1 MRKTFDKHEKI
12 RYNISMSNNYYL
24 DRNRNNMR
32 KLNEMLAELPAFCS
46 VFFIGIQDT
55 TTPLTRLN
63 YAVDLRTFFN
73 YLVTYETRFYNKKIT
88 DISLSDIDEID
99 SHTIERFLAYLSYY
113 DKDNG
118 AVVTNGERGKLRK
131 LSTLRA
137 FFKYFFNKDMLKANV
152 ASKVASPKLHDK
164 PIIRL
169 EPQESEE
176 LIYTCDTLS
185 GFSQHQQKYNEKFKT
200 RDNAIISLFLT
211 TGIRV
216 SECVGLNVDDINFNL
231 NSFRVTR
238 KGGNQVILYFG
249 EETSEILK
257 QYLQYRETLNVPK
270 EERALFLSSQGKRM
284 GVRAMEYLVKKYAK
298 VATPLK
304 NITPHKLRSTY
315 GTNLYRE
322 TKDIYIVAEVLGH
335 KDVNTTKKHY
345 AAISDDVRRSVAGK
359 VKLKSDI

>member
-1 MRKTFDKHEKI
+1 
-12 RYNISMSNNYYL
+12 MSNNYYL
-24 DRNRNNMR
+24 DRNRNTMR
-32 KLNEMLAELPAFCS
+32 KLNEMLCDLPAFCS

-55 TTPLTRLN
+55 TSPLTRLN
-63 YAVDLRTFFN
+63 YAVDLKTFFN
-73 YLVTYETRFYNKKIT
+73 YLVQYETNFYNKKMEQIT
-88 DISLSDIDEID
+88 IADIDEI
-99 SHTIERFLAYLSYY
+99 TAQCIERYMSYLSYY

-118 AVVTNGERGKLRK
+118 VVITNGERGKLRK
-131 LSTLRA
+131 LSTIRA
-137 FFKYFFNKDMLKANV
+137 FLKYFFNKDMIRANV
-152 ASKVASPKLHDK
+152 ASKVSSPKLHDK

-169 EPQESEE
+169 EPEETEE
-176 LIYTCDTLS
+176 LMYSCDSLA
-185 GFSQHQQKYNEKFKT
+185 GFSNHQKKYNEKFKV
-200 RDNAIISLFLT
+200 RDNAILSLFLT

-249 EETSEILK
+249 EETAKALK
-257 QYLQYRETLNVPK
+257 EYLYYRDTLDLPR
-270 EERALFLSSQGKRM
+270 EERALFISSQNKRM
-284 GVRAMEYLVKKYAK
+284 MVRAMQYLVKKYAK

-315 GTNLYRE
+315 GTNLYKE

-345 AAISDDVRRSVAGK
+345 AAISDDIRKSVAGV
-359 VKLKSDI
+359 VKLKNDM

>member
-1 MRKTFDKHEKI
+1 
-12 RYNISMSNNYYL
+12 MSNNYYL

-32 KLNEMLAELPAFCS
+32 KLNEMLGDLPPFCS

-63 YAVDLRTFFN
+63 YAVDLKTFFT
-73 YLVTYETRFYNKKIT
+73 YLVTYETQFFNRDLT
-88 DISLSDIDEID
+88 SLTISDIDEID
-99 SHTIERFLAYLSYY
+99 SHVVERYMSYISYY
-113 DKDNG
+113 DKENG
-118 AVVTNGERGKLRK
+118 MILTNSERGKLRK
-131 LSTLRA
+131 LSSLRA
-137 FFKYFFNKDMLKANV
+137 FLKYFFNKDMIKANV
-152 ASKVASPKLHDK
+152 ATKVSSPKLHEK
-164 PIIRL
+164 PIVRL
-169 EPQESEE
+169 EPQETAE
-176 LIYTCDTLS
+176 LIYSCDTLT
-185 GFSQHQQKYNEKFKT
+185 GFSEHQKKYNEKFKV

-249 EETSEILK
+249 EETAEILK
-257 QYLQYRETLNVPK
+257 QYLQYRDTLNIPK
-270 EERALFLSSQGKRM
+270 EERALFISSQNKRM
-284 GVRAMEYLVKKYAK
+284 MVRAMEYLVKKYAK

-315 GTNLYRE
+315 GTNLYNE

-345 AAISDDVRRSVAGK
+345 AAISDDIRKSVAGK
-359 VKLKSDI
+359 VKIKE

>member
-1 MRKTFDKHEKI
+1 
-12 RYNISMSNNYYL
+12 MSNNYYL

-32 KLNEMLAELPAFCS
+32 KLNEMLADLPAFCS

-63 YAVDLRTFFN
+63 YAVDLKLFFN
-73 YLVTYETRFYNKKIT
+73 YLVTYEPKFYNKEIKSIT
-88 DISLSDIDEID
+88 MSDIDGID
-99 SHTIERFLAYLSYY
+99 AQTIERFLAYLSYY

-118 AVVTNGERGKLRK
+118 EVFTNSERGKLRK

-137 FFKYFFNKDMLKANV
+137 FFKYFFNKDMIKANV
-152 ASKVASPKLHDK
+152 ASKVKSPKLHEK

-169 EPQESEE
+169 EPQETAE
-176 LIYTCDTLS
+176 LLYSCETLN
-185 GFSQHQQKYNEKFKT
+185 GFSEHQKKYNEKFKV

-216 SECVGLNVDDINFNL
+216 SECVGLNVDDINFSL

-249 EETSEILK
+249 EDTAEILK
-257 QYLQYRETLNVPK
+257 QYLAWRDTLNVPK
-270 EERALFLSSQGKRM
+270 EERALFLSSQNKRM
-284 GVRAMEYLVKKYAK
+284 MVRSMEYLVKKYAL

-304 NITPHKLRSTY
+304 HITPHKLRSTY
-315 GTNLYRE
+315 GTNLYHE
-322 TKDIYIVAEVLGH
+322 TNDIYIVAEVLGH

-345 AAISDDVRRSVAGK
+345 AAIDDDVRRSVAGK
-359 VKLKSDI
+359 VKLKQD

>member
-1 MRKTFDKHEKI
+1 
-12 RYNISMSNNYYL
+12 
-24 DRNRNNMR
+24 MR
-32 KLNEMLAELPAFCS
+32 KLNEMLGDLPPFCS

-63 YAVDLRTFFN
+63 YAVDLKTFFN
-73 YLVTYETRFYNKKIT
+73 YLVTYETKFYNRQIQTIT
-88 DISLSDIDEID
+88 IADIDEID
-99 SHTIERFLAYLSYY
+99 SQLIERFMAYIAYY
-113 DKDNG
+113 DKEDG
-118 AVVTNGERGKLRK
+118 TILTNGERGKLRK
-131 LSTLRA
+131 LSSLRA

-152 ASKVASPKLHDK
+152 ASKVRSPKLHEK

-169 EPQESEE
+169 EEQETAE
-176 LIYTCDTLS
+176 LMYSCDTLT
-185 GFSQHQQKYNEKFKT
+185 GFSDHQKKYNENFKT

-249 EETSEILK
+249 EETAEILK
-257 QYLQYRETLNVPK
+257 NYLLYRDTLQIPK
-270 EERALFLSSQGKRM
+270 EEQALFISSQRKRM
-284 GVRAMEYLVKKYAK
+284 SVRSMEYLVKKYAK

-304 NITPHKLRSTY
+304 KITPHKLRSTY

-345 AAISDDVRRSVAGK
+345 AAITDDVRKSVAGK
-359 VKLKSDI
+359 VKLK

>member
-1 MRKTFDKHEKI
+1 
-12 RYNISMSNNYYL
+12 MSNNYYL

-32 KLNEMLAELPAFCS
+32 KLNEMLADLPAFCS

-63 YAVDLRTFFN
+63 YAVDLKLFFN
-73 YLVTYETRFYNKKIT
+73 YLVTYEAAFYGKEIKSIT
-88 DISLSDIDEID
+88 MSDLDGIDAQ
-99 SHTIERFLAYLSYY
+99 TIERFLAYLSYY

-118 AVVTNGERGKLRK
+118 EVFTNSERGKLRK

-137 FFKYFFNKDMLKANV
+137 FLKYFFNKDMIKANV
-152 ASKVASPKLHDK
+152 ASKVKSPKLHEK

-169 EPQESEE
+169 EPQETAE
-176 LIYTCDTLS
+176 LLYSCETLN
-185 GFSQHQQKYNEKFKT
+185 GFSEHQKKYNEKFKV

-216 SECVGLNVDDINFNL
+216 SECVGLNVDDINFSL

-249 EETSEILK
+249 EDTAEILK
-257 QYLQYRETLNVPK
+257 QYLAWRDTLNVPK
-270 EERALFLSSQGKRM
+270 EERALFLSSQNKRM
-284 GVRAMEYLVKKYAK
+284 MVRSMEYLVKKYAL

-304 NITPHKLRSTY
+304 HITPHKLRSTY
-315 GTNLYRE
+315 GTNLYHE
-322 TKDIYIVAEVLGH
+322 TNDIYIVAEVLGH

-345 AAISDDVRRSVAGK
+345 AAIDDDVRRSVAGK
-359 VKLKSDI
+359 VKLKQD

>member
-1 MRKTFDKHEKI
+1 
-12 RYNISMSNNYYL
+12 MSNNYYL

-32 KLNEMLAELPAFCS
+32 KLNEMLADLPAFCS

-63 YAVDLRTFFN
+63 YAVDLKLFFN
-73 YLVTYETRFYNKKIT
+73 YLVTYETAFYGKEIKSIT
-88 DISLSDIDEID
+88 MSDIDGID
-99 SHTIERFLAYLSYY
+99 AQTIERFLAYLSYY

-118 AVVTNGERGKLRK
+118 EVFTNSERGKLRK

-137 FFKYFFNKDMLKANV
+137 FFKYFFNKDMIKANV
-152 ASKVASPKLHDK
+152 ASKVKSPKLHEK

-169 EPQESEE
+169 EPQETAE
-176 LIYTCDTLS
+176 LLYSCETLN
-185 GFSQHQQKYNEKFKT
+185 GFSEHQKKYNEKFKV

-216 SECVGLNVDDINFNL
+216 SECVGLNVDDINFSL

-249 EETSEILK
+249 EDTANVLK
-257 QYLQYRETLNVPK
+257 QYLAWRDTLNVPK
-270 EERALFLSSQGKRM
+270 EERALFLSSQNKRM
-284 GVRAMEYLVKKYAK
+284 MVRSMEYLVKKYAT

-304 NITPHKLRSTY
+304 HITPHKLRSTY
-315 GTNLYRE
+315 GTNLYHE
-322 TKDIYIVAEVLGH
+322 TNDIYIVAEVLGH

-345 AAISDDVRRSVAGK
+345 AAIDDDVRRSVAGK
-359 VKLKSDI
+359 VKLKQD

>member
-1 MRKTFDKHEKI
+1 
-12 RYNISMSNNYYL
+12 MSNNYYL
-24 DRNRNNMR
+24 DRNRKNMR
-32 KLNEMLAELPAFCS
+32 KLNEMLTQLPAFCS

-63 YAVDLRTFFN
+63 YAIDLRTFFN
-73 YLVTYETRFYNKKIT
+73 YLVTYETGFFNREVISIT
-88 DISLSDIDEID
+88 INDIDTID
-99 SHTIERFLAYLSYY
+99 SQTIERYMAYLSYY
-113 DKDNG
+113 DKENG
-118 AVVTNGERGKLRK
+118 EIITNGEKGKLRK

-137 FFKYFFNKDMLKANV
+137 FFKYFFNKDMIKANV
-152 ASKVASPKLHDK
+152 ASKVRSPKLHDK

-169 EPQESEE
+169 EPQETAE
-176 LIYTCDTLS
+176 LMYSCDTLS
-185 GFSQHQQKYNEKFKT
+185 GFSDHQKKYNENFKV

-249 EETSEILK
+249 EDTAEILK
-257 QYLQYRETLNVPK
+257 QYLAYRETLNIPK
-270 EERALFLSSQGKRM
+270 EERALFISSQGRRM
-284 GVRAMEYLVKKYAK
+284 AVRSMEYLVKKYAK

-335 KDVNTTKKHY
+335 RDVNTTKKHY
-345 AAISDDVRRSVAGK
+345 AAISDDVRKSVAGK
-359 VKLKSDI
+359 VKLK

>member
-1 MRKTFDKHEKI
+1 
-12 RYNISMSNNYYL
+12 MSNNYYL

-32 KLNEMLAELPAFCS
+32 KLNEILADLPAFCS

-63 YAVDLRTFFN
+63 YAVDLKLFFN
-73 YLVTYETRFYNKKIT
+73 YLVTYETAFYGKEIKSIT
-88 DISLSDIDEID
+88 MSDIDGID
-99 SHTIERFLAYLSYY
+99 AQTIERFLAYLSYY

-118 AVVTNGERGKLRK
+118 EVFTNSERGKLRK

-137 FFKYFFNKDMLKANV
+137 FFKYFFNKDMIKANV
-152 ASKVASPKLHDK
+152 ASKVKSPKLHEK

-169 EPQESEE
+169 EPQETAE
-176 LIYTCDTLS
+176 LLYSCETLN
-185 GFSQHQQKYNEKFKT
+185 GFSEHQKKYNEKFKV

-216 SECVGLNVDDINFNL
+216 SECVGLNVDDINFSL

-249 EETSEILK
+249 EDTAEILK
-257 QYLQYRETLNVPK
+257 QYLAWRDTLNVPK
-270 EERALFLSSQGKRM
+270 EERALFLSSQNKRM
-284 GVRAMEYLVKKYAK
+284 MVRSMEYLVKKYAL

-304 NITPHKLRSTY
+304 HITPHKLRSTY
-315 GTNLYRE
+315 GTNLYHE
-322 TKDIYIVAEVLGH
+322 TNDIYIVAEVLGH

-345 AAISDDVRRSVAGK
+345 AAIDDDVRRSVAGK
-359 VKLKSDI
+359 VKLKQD

>member
-1 MRKTFDKHEKI
+1 
-12 RYNISMSNNYYL
+12 MSNNYYL

-32 KLNEMLAELPAFCS
+32 KLNEMLADLPAFCS

-63 YAVDLRTFFN
+63 YAVDLKLFFN
-73 YLVTYETRFYNKKIT
+73 YLVTYETAFYGKEIRSIT
-88 DISLSDIDEID
+88 MSDIDGID
-99 SHTIERFLAYLSYY
+99 AQTIERFLAYLSYY

-118 AVVTNGERGKLRK
+118 EVFTNSERGKLRK

-137 FFKYFFNKDMLKANV
+137 FFKYFFNKDMIKANV
-152 ASKVASPKLHDK
+152 ASKVKSPKLHEK

-169 EPQESEE
+169 EPQETAE
-176 LIYTCDTLS
+176 LLYSCETLN
-185 GFSQHQQKYNEKFKT
+185 GFSEHQKKYNEKFKV

-216 SECVGLNVDDINFNL
+216 SECVGLNVDDINFSL

-249 EETSEILK
+249 EDTAEILK
-257 QYLQYRETLNVPK
+257 QYLAWRDTLNVPK
-270 EERALFLSSQGKRM
+270 EERALFLSSQNKRM
-284 GVRAMEYLVKKYAK
+284 MVRSMEYLVKKYAL

-304 NITPHKLRSTY
+304 HITPHKLRSTY
-315 GTNLYRE
+315 GTNLYHE
-322 TKDIYIVAEVLGH
+322 TNDIYIVAEVLGH

-345 AAISDDVRRSVAGK
+345 AAIDDDVRRSVAGK
-359 VKLKSDI
+359 VKLKQD

>member
-1 MRKTFDKHEKI
+1 
-12 RYNISMSNNYYL
+12 MSNNYYL
-24 DRNRNNMR
+24 DRNRRNMR
-32 KLNEMLAELPAFCS
+32 KLNEMLGDLPPFCS

-63 YAVDLRTFFN
+63 YAVDLKTFFN
-73 YLVTYETRFYNKKIT
+73 YLVNYETQFYNRQVHSIT
-88 DISLSDIDEID
+88 IADIDEID
-99 SHTIERFLAYLSYY
+99 AQLIERFMAYIAYY
-113 DKDNG
+113 DKEDG
-118 AVVTNGERGKLRK
+118 TILTNGERGKLRK
-131 LSTLRA
+131 LSSLRA
-137 FFKYFFNKDMLKANV
+137 FFKYFFCKDMLKANV
-152 ASKVASPKLHDK
+152 ASKVRSPKLHEK

-169 EPQESEE
+169 EEQETAE
-176 LIYTCDTLS
+176 LMYSCDTLT
-185 GFSQHQQKYNEKFKT
+185 GFSEHQKKYNENFKT

-249 EETSEILK
+249 EETAEILK
-257 QYLQYRETLNVPK
+257 NYLLYRDTLQIPK
-270 EERALFLSSQGKRM
+270 EEQALFISSQKKRM
-284 GVRAMEYLVKKYAK
+284 SVRSMEYLVKKYAK

-304 NITPHKLRSTY
+304 KITPHKLRSTY

-345 AAISDDVRRSVAGK
+345 AAITDDVRKSVAGK
-359 VKLKSDI
+359 VKLK

>member
-1 MRKTFDKHEKI
+1 
-12 RYNISMSNNYYL
+12 MSNNYYL
-24 DRNRNNMR
+24 DRNRRNMR
-32 KLNEMLAELPAFCS
+32 KLNEILADLPPFCS

-63 YAVDLRTFFN
+63 YAVDLKIFFN
-73 YLVTYETRFYNKKIT
+73 YLVNFETQFFNKQVQSIT
-88 DISLSDIDEID
+88 IGDIDEIN
-99 SHTIERFLAYLSYY
+99 SQLIERYMAYLSYY
-113 DKDNG
+113 DKEDG
-118 AVVTNGERGKLRK
+118 TILSNGERGKLRK
-131 LSTLRA
+131 LSSLRA

-152 ASKVASPKLHDK
+152 ASKVSSPKLHEK

-169 EPQESEE
+169 EEQETAE
-176 LIYTCDTLS
+176 LMYSCDTLT
-185 GFSQHQQKYNEKFKT
+185 GFSDHQKKYNENFRT

-249 EETSEILK
+249 EETSEILRN
-257 QYLQYRETLNVPK
+257 YINYRNSLQLPRE
-270 EERALFLSSQGKRM
+270 EQALFVSSQKKRM
-284 GVRAMEYLVKKYAK
+284 SVRSMEYLVKKYAK
-298 VATPLK
+298 IATPLK
-304 NITPHKLRSTY
+304 KITPHKLRSTY
-315 GTNLYRE
+315 GTNLYKE

-345 AAISDDVRRSVAGK
+345 AAISDDTRKSVAGI
-359 VKLKSDI
+359 VRLK

>member
-1 MRKTFDKHEKI
+1 
-12 RYNISMSNNYYL
+12 MSNNYYL

-32 KLNEMLAELPAFCS
+32 KLNEMLADLPAFCS

-63 YAVDLRTFFN
+63 YAVDLKLFFN
-73 YLVTYETRFYNKKIT
+73 YLVTYETAFYGKEIKSIT
-88 DISLSDIDEID
+88 MSDIDGID
-99 SHTIERFLAYLSYY
+99 AQTIERFLAYLSYY

-118 AVVTNGERGKLRK
+118 EVFTNSERGKLRK

-137 FFKYFFNKDMLKANV
+137 FLKYFFNKDMIKANV
-152 ASKVASPKLHDK
+152 ASKVKSPKLHEK

-169 EPQESEE
+169 EPQETAE
-176 LIYTCDTLS
+176 LLYSCETLN
-185 GFSQHQQKYNEKFKT
+185 GFSEHQKKYNEKFKV

-216 SECVGLNVDDINFNL
+216 SECVGLNVDDINFSL

-249 EETSEILK
+249 EDTAEILK
-257 QYLQYRETLNVPK
+257 QYLAWRDTLNVPK
-270 EERALFLSSQGKRM
+270 EERALFLSSQNKRM
-284 GVRAMEYLVKKYAK
+284 MVRSMEYLVKKYAL

-304 NITPHKLRSTY
+304 HITPHKLRSTY
-315 GTNLYRE
+315 GTNLYHE
-322 TKDIYIVAEVLGH
+322 TNDIYIVAEVLGH

-345 AAISDDVRRSVAGK
+345 AAIDDDVRRSVAGK
-359 VKLKSDI
+359 VKLKQD

>member
-1 MRKTFDKHEKI
+1 
-12 RYNISMSNNYYL
+12 MSTNYYL

-32 KLNEMLAELPAFCS
+32 KLNELLGDLPPFCS

-63 YAVDLRTFFN
+63 YAIDLKTFFN
-73 YLVTYETRFYNKKIT
+73 YLITYETKFFNRNIQSIT
-88 DISLSDIDEID
+88 IADIDEID
-99 SHTIERFLAYLSYY
+99 SQTIERFLAYLSYY
-113 DKDNG
+113 DKEDGRVISNS
-118 AVVTNGERGKLRK
+118 ERGKLRK
-131 LSTLRA
+131 LSTIRA
-137 FFKYFFNKDMLKANV
+137 FLKYFFNKDMLKSNV
-152 ASKVASPKLHDK
+152 ASKVRSPKLHEK

-169 EPQESEE
+169 ENEE
-176 LIYTCDTLS
+176 TMELMYSCDTLY
-185 GFSQHQQKYNEKFKT
+185 GFSDHQRKYNEKFRK

-249 EETSEILK
+249 EETANALK
-257 QYLQYRETLNVPK
+257 EYLQFRETLNIPH
-270 EERALFLSSQGKRM
+270 EERALFISSQKKRM
-284 GVRAMEYLVKKYAK
+284 MVRAMEYLVKKYAK
-298 VATPLK
+298 IATPLK

-345 AAISDDVRRSVAGK
+345 AAISDDVRKSVAGK
-359 VKLKSDI
+359 VKLHNDE

>member
-1 MRKTFDKHEKI
+1 
-12 RYNISMSNNYYL
+12 MSNNYYL
-24 DRNRNNMR
+24 DRNFQYMR
-32 KLNEMLAELPAFCS
+32 KLNDMLVDLPPFCS

-55 TTPLTRLN
+55 TTPLTRFN
-63 YAVDLRTFFN
+63 YACDLKTFFN
-73 YLVTYETRFYNKKIT
+73 YLVTYEIKFHGKTIQNI
-88 DISLSDIDEID
+88 IIADIDEID
-99 SHTIERFLAYLSYY
+99 SQTIERYMAYLSYY

-118 AVVTNGERGKLRK
+118 KTLSNGERGKLRK
-131 LSTLRA
+131 LSSLRA

-152 ASKVASPKLHDK
+152 ASKVRSPKLHEK
-164 PIIRL
+164 PIVHL
-169 EPQESEE
+169 EENETAE
-176 LIYTCDTLS
+176 LLYLSDTLN
-185 GFSQHQQKYNEKFKT
+185 GFSDHQRKYNEKFKT

-249 EETSEILK
+249 EETSQILK
-257 QYLQYRETLNVPK
+257 EYLQYRETLNIPK
-270 EERALFLSSQGKRM
+270 EEKALFLSSQNKRM
-284 GVRAMEYLVKKYAK
+284 MVRAMQYLVKKYAK
-298 VATPLK
+298 LATPLK

-315 GTNLYRE
+315 GTNLYKE

-345 AAISDDVRRSVAGK
+345 ASISDDIRKSVAGK
-359 VKLKSDI
+359 VKLNNND

>member
-1 MRKTFDKHEKI
+1 
-12 RYNISMSNNYYL
+12 MSNNYYL

-32 KLNEMLAELPAFCS
+32 KLNEILADLPAFCS

-63 YAVDLRTFFN
+63 YAVDLKLFFN
-73 YLVTYETRFYNKKIT
+73 YLVTYETAFYGKEIKSIT
-88 DISLSDIDEID
+88 MSDIDGID
-99 SHTIERFLAYLSYY
+99 AQTIERFLAYLSYY

-118 AVVTNGERGKLRK
+118 EVFTNSERGKLRK

-137 FFKYFFNKDMLKANV
+137 FFKYFFNKDMIKANV
-152 ASKVASPKLHDK
+152 ASKVKSPKLHEK

-169 EPQESEE
+169 EPQETAE
-176 LIYTCDTLS
+176 LLYSCETLN
-185 GFSQHQQKYNEKFKT
+185 GFSEHQKKYNEKFKV

-216 SECVGLNVDDINFNL
+216 SECVGLNVDDINFSL

-249 EETSEILK
+249 EDTANVLK
-257 QYLQYRETLNVPK
+257 QYLAWRDTLNVPK
-270 EERALFLSSQGKRM
+270 EERALFLSSQNKRM
-284 GVRAMEYLVKKYAK
+284 MVRSMEYLVKKYAL

-304 NITPHKLRSTY
+304 HITPHKLRSTY
-315 GTNLYRE
+315 GTNLYHE
-322 TKDIYIVAEVLGH
+322 TNDIYIVAEVLGH

-345 AAISDDVRRSVAGK
+345 AAIDDDVRRSVAGK
-359 VKLKSDI
+359 VKLKQD

>member
-1 MRKTFDKHEKI
+1 
-12 RYNISMSNNYYL
+12 MSNNYYL
-24 DRNRNNMR
+24 DRNRKNMR
-32 KLNEMLAELPAFCS
+32 KLNDLLADLPPFCS

-63 YAVDLRTFFN
+63 YAIDLKIFFN
-73 YLVTYETRFYNKKIT
+73 YLINYEPRFMGKTVQN
-88 DISLSDIDEID
+88 ISLADIDQINAQV
-99 SHTIERFLAYLSYY
+99 IERFMSYISYY
-113 DKDNG
+113 DKQDG
-118 AVVTNGERGKLRK
+118 TVLTNTERGKLRK
-131 LSTLRA
+131 LSSIRA
-137 FFKYFFNKDMLKANV
+137 FFKYFFNKDMLTSNV

-169 EPQESEE
+169 EPQETTE
-176 LIYTCDTLS
+176 LMYSANTLT
-185 GFSQHQQKYNEKFKT
+185 GFSDHQRKYNEKFKI
-200 RDNAIISLFLT
+200 RDNAILSLFLT

-238 KGGNQVILYFG
+238 KGGNQEILYFG

-257 QYLQYRETLNVPK
+257 KYMTYRDSLNLPK
-270 EERALFLSSQGKRM
+270 EERALFISSQNKRM
-284 GVRAMEYLVKKYAK
+284 MVRAMEYLVKKYAK

-304 NITPHKLRSTY
+304 HITPHKLRSTY
-315 GTNLYRE
+315 GTNLYKQ

-345 AAISDDVRRSVAGK
+345 AAISEDVRKSVAGV
-359 VKLKSDI
+359 VKLNNSDEN

>member
-1 MRKTFDKHEKI
+1 
-12 RYNISMSNNYYL
+12 MSNNYYL

-32 KLNEMLAELPAFCS
+32 KLNEMLGDLPPFCS

-63 YAVDLRTFFN
+63 YAVDLKLFFN
-73 YLVTYETRFYNKKIT
+73 YLVTYETQFYNRPIQSIT
-88 DISLSDIDEID
+88 ISDIDEID
-99 SHTIERFLAYLSYY
+99 SQLIERYMAYISYY
-113 DKDNG
+113 DKENG
-118 AVVTNGERGKLRK
+118 TVFTNGERGKLRK
-131 LSTLRA
+131 LSSLRA

-152 ASKVASPKLHDK
+152 ASKVSSPKLHEK

-169 EPQESEE
+169 EENETAE
-176 LIYTCDTLS
+176 LMYSCDTLS
-185 GFSQHQQKYNEKFKT
+185 GFSEHQKKYNENFKT

-249 EETSEILK
+249 EETAEILK
-257 QYLQYRETLNVPK
+257 NYLLYRDTLQIPR
-270 EERALFLSSQGKRM
+270 EEQALFISSQKKRM
-284 GVRAMEYLVKKYAK
+284 SVRSMEYLVKKYAK

-304 NITPHKLRSTY
+304 KITPHKLRSTY

-322 TKDIYIVAEVLGH
+322 TQDIYIVAEVLGH

-345 AAISDDVRRSVAGK
+345 AAISEDVRRSVAGK
-359 VKLKSDI
+359 VKLKDN

>member
-1 MRKTFDKHEKI
+1 
-12 RYNISMSNNYYL
+12 MSNNYYL
-24 DRNRNNMR
+24 DRNRNNMK
-32 KLNEMLAELPAFCS
+32 KLNEILTTLPAFCS
-46 VFFIGIQDT
+46 IFFIGIQDT

-63 YAVDLRTFFN
+63 YAVDLKTFFN
-73 YLVTYETRFYNKKIT
+73 YLVTYETGFFNRPILQIT
-88 DISLSDIDEID
+88 LNYIDNID
-99 SHTIERFLAYLSYY
+99 SQTIERYMAYLSYY

-118 AVVTNGERGKLRK
+118 EIVTNGEKGKLRK

-152 ASKVASPKLHDK
+152 ASKVSSPKLHEK

-169 EPQESEE
+169 EPQETAE
-176 LIYTCDTLS
+176 LMYSCDTLS
-185 GFSQHQQKYNEKFKT
+185 GFSDHQKKYNEKFKV
-200 RDNAIISLFLT
+200 RDNAILSLFLT

-249 EETSEILK
+249 EETAQALK
-257 QYLQYRETLNVPK
+257 DYLHFRDTLNLPK
-270 EERALFLSSQGKRM
+270 EERALFISSQGKRM
-284 GVRAMEYLVKKYAK
+284 MVRTMEYLVKKYAK

-315 GTNLYRE
+315 GTNLYHE

-345 AAISDDVRRSVAGK
+345 AAISEDVRKSVAGK
-359 VKLKSDI
+359 VKLK

>member
-1 MRKTFDKHEKI
+1 
-12 RYNISMSNNYYL
+12 MSNNYYL

-32 KLNEMLAELPAFCS
+32 KLNEMLAELPPFCS

-63 YAVDLRTFFN
+63 YAVDLKTFFN
-73 YLVTYETRFYNKKIT
+73 YLTMYETRFYNKPINT
-88 DISLSDIDEID
+88 LTIADIDELD
-99 SHTIERFLAYLSYY
+99 SHAVERYMSYISYY
-113 DKDNG
+113 DKDDG
-118 AVVTNGERGKLRK
+118 TVITNSERGKLRK
-131 LSTLRA
+131 LSSLRA
-137 FFKYFFNKDMLKANV
+137 FLKYFFNKDMLKANV
-152 ASKVASPKLHDK
+152 ATKVSSPKLHDK

-169 EPQESEE
+169 EAQETAE
-176 LIYTCDTLS
+176 LMYSCDTLS
-185 GFSQHQQKYNEKFKT
+185 GFGEHQKKYNEKFKI

-249 EETSEILK
+249 EETAEILRE
-257 QYLQYRETLNVPK
+257 YLKYRDTLNLPK
-270 EERALFLSSQGKRM
+270 EERALFISSQNKRM
-284 GVRAMEYLVKKYAK
+284 MVRTMQYLVKKYAK
-298 VATPLK
+298 IATPLK

-315 GTNLYRE
+315 GTNLYNE

-345 AAISDDVRRSVAGK
+345 AAISDDVRKSVAGK
-359 VKLKSDI
+359 VKLK

>member
-1 MRKTFDKHEKI
+1 
-12 RYNISMSNNYYL
+12 MSNNYYL

-32 KLNEMLAELPAFCS
+32 KLNEMLADLPAFCS

-63 YAVDLRTFFN
+63 YAVDLKLFFN
-73 YLVTYETRFYNKKIT
+73 YLVTYETAFYGKEIKSIT
-88 DISLSDIDEID
+88 MSDIDGID
-99 SHTIERFLAYLSYY
+99 AQTIERFLAYLSYY

-118 AVVTNGERGKLRK
+118 EVFTNSERGKLRK

-152 ASKVASPKLHDK
+152 ASKVKSPKLHEK

-169 EPQESEE
+169 EPQETAE
-176 LIYTCDTLS
+176 LLYSCETLN
-185 GFSQHQQKYNEKFKT
+185 GFSEHQKKYNDKYKI

-216 SECVGLNVDDINFNL
+216 SECVGLNVEDINFNL

-249 EETSEILK
+249 EDTAEILK
-257 QYLQYRETLNVPK
+257 HYLAWRDTLNAPK
-270 EERALFLSSQGKRM
+270 EERALFLSSRNKRM
-284 GVRAMEYLVKKYAK
+284 MVRTMEYLVKKYAL

-304 NITPHKLRSTY
+304 HITPHKLRSTY
-315 GTNLYRE
+315 GTNLYHE
-322 TKDIYIVAEVLGH
+322 TNDIYIVAEVLGH

-345 AAISDDVRRSVAGK
+345 AAIDDDVRRSVAGK
-359 VKLKSDI
+359 VKLKQD

>member
-1 MRKTFDKHEKI
+1 
-12 RYNISMSNNYYL
+12 MSNNYYL

-32 KLNEMLAELPAFCS
+32 KLNEMLADLPAFCS

-63 YAVDLRTFFN
+63 YAVDLKLFFN
-73 YLVTYETRFYNKKIT
+73 YLVTYETAFYGKEIKSIT
-88 DISLSDIDEID
+88 MSDIDGID
-99 SHTIERFLAYLSYY
+99 AQTIERFLAYLSYY

-118 AVVTNGERGKLRK
+118 EVFTNSERGKLRK

-137 FFKYFFNKDMLKANV
+137 FFKYFFNKDMIKANV
-152 ASKVASPKLHDK
+152 ASKVKSPKLHEK

-169 EPQESEE
+169 EPQETAE
-176 LIYTCDTLS
+176 LLYSCETLN
-185 GFSQHQQKYNEKFKT
+185 GFSEHQKKYNEKFKV

-216 SECVGLNVDDINFNL
+216 SECVGLNVDDINFSL

-249 EETSEILK
+249 EDTAEILK
-257 QYLQYRETLNVPK
+257 QYLAWRDTLNVPK
-270 EERALFLSSQGKRM
+270 EERALFLSSQNKRM
-284 GVRAMEYLVKKYAK
+284 MVRSMEYLVKKYAT

-304 NITPHKLRSTY
+304 HITPHKLRSTY
-315 GTNLYRE
+315 GTNLYHE
-322 TKDIYIVAEVLGH
+322 TNDIYIVAEVLGH

-345 AAISDDVRRSVAGK
+345 AAIDDDVRRSVAGK
-359 VKLKSDI
+359 VKLKQD

>member
-1 MRKTFDKHEKI
+1 
-12 RYNISMSNNYYL
+12 MSNNYYL

-32 KLNEMLAELPAFCS
+32 RLNEMLADLPTFCS
-46 VFFIGIQDT
+46 VFFIGVQDT

-63 YAVDLRTFFN
+63 YAVDLKIFFN
-73 YLVTYETRFYNKKIT
+73 YLVTYETRYFNR
-88 DISLSDIDEID
+88 DIKSLTIADIDEID
-99 SHTIERFLAYLSYY
+99 SQTVERFMAYISYY

-118 AVVTNGERGKLRK
+118 VVYTNGEQGKMRK

-137 FFKYFFNKDMLKANV
+137 FLKYFFNKDMIRANV
-152 ASKVASPKLHDK
+152 ATKVKSPKKHEK

-169 EPQESEE
+169 ESGETADLMYS
-176 LIYTCDTLS
+176 CNTLH
-185 GFSQHQQKYNEKFKT
+185 GFSEHQKKYNDKLKT
-200 RDNAIISLFLT
+200 RDNAILSLFLT

-249 EETSEILK
+249 DETAEVLQS
-257 QYLQYRETLNVPK
+257 YLQYRDTLNIPQ
-270 EERALFLSSQGKRM
+270 EERALFLSSQNKRM
-284 GVRAMEYLVKKYAK
+284 SVRSMEYMVKKYAK

-335 KDVNTTKKHY
+335 RDVNTTKKHY
-345 AAISDDVRRSVAGK
+345 AAITEDVRKSVAGV
-359 VKLKSDI
+359 VKLKDD

>member
-1 MRKTFDKHEKI
+1 
-12 RYNISMSNNYYL
+12 MSNNYYL
-24 DRNRNNMR
+24 DRNRRNMR
-32 KLNEMLAELPAFCS
+32 KLNEMLGDLPPFCS

-63 YAVDLRTFFN
+63 YAVDLKTFFN
-73 YLVTYETRFYNKKIT
+73 YLVNYETKFYNRNIQTIT
-88 DISLSDIDEID
+88 IADIDEID
-99 SHTIERFLAYLSYY
+99 SQLIERFMAYISYY
-113 DKDNG
+113 DKEDG
-118 AVVTNGERGKLRK
+118 TVLTNGERGKLRK
-131 LSTLRA
+131 LSSLRA
-137 FFKYFFNKDMLKANV
+137 FFKYFFNKDMLKSNV
-152 ASKVASPKLHDK
+152 ASKVRSPKLHEK

-169 EPQESEE
+169 EEQETAE
-176 LIYTCDTLS
+176 LMYSCDTLT
-185 GFSQHQQKYNEKFKT
+185 GFSEHQKKYNENFKT

-249 EETSEILK
+249 EETAEILK
-257 QYLQYRETLNVPK
+257 NYLLYRDTLQIPK
-270 EERALFLSSQGKRM
+270 EEQALFISSQRKRM
-284 GVRAMEYLVKKYAK
+284 SVRSMEYLVKKYAK

-304 NITPHKLRSTY
+304 KITPHKLRSTY
-315 GTNLYRE
+315 GTNLYKE

-345 AAISDDVRRSVAGK
+345 AAISEDVRKSVAGK
-359 VKLKSDI
+359 VKLK

>member
-1 MRKTFDKHEKI
+1 MIFLWGGC
-12 RYNISMSNNYYL
+12 MSNNYYL
-24 DRNRNNMR
+24 DRNRNNMK
-32 KLNEMLAELPAFCS
+32 KLNEILTTLPAFCS
-46 VFFIGIQDT
+46 IFFIGIQDT

-63 YAVDLRTFFN
+63 YAVDLKTFFN
-73 YLVTYETRFYNKKIT
+73 YLVTYETGFFNRPILQIT
-88 DISLSDIDEID
+88 LNDIDNID
-99 SHTIERFLAYLSYY
+99 SQTIERYMAYLSYY

-118 AVVTNGERGKLRK
+118 EIVTNGEKGKLRK

-152 ASKVASPKLHDK
+152 ASKVSSPKLHEK

-169 EPQESEE
+169 EPQETAE
-176 LIYTCDTLS
+176 LMYSCDTLS
-185 GFSQHQQKYNEKFKT
+185 GFSDHQKKYNEKFKV
-200 RDNAIISLFLT
+200 RDNAILSLFLT

-249 EETSEILK
+249 EETAQALK
-257 QYLQYRETLNVPK
+257 DYLHFRDTLNLPK
-270 EERALFLSSQGKRM
+270 EERALFISSQGKRM
-284 GVRAMEYLVKKYAK
+284 MVRTMEYLVKKYAK

-315 GTNLYRE
+315 GTN
-322 TKDIYIVAEVLGH
+322 
-335 KDVNTTKKHY
+335 
-345 AAISDDVRRSVAGK
+345 
-359 VKLKSDI
+359 

>member
-1 MRKTFDKHEKI
+1 
-12 RYNISMSNNYYL
+12 MSNNYYL
-24 DRNRNNMR
+24 DRNRNNMK
-32 KLNEMLAELPAFCS
+32 KLNEILTTLPAFCS
-46 VFFIGIQDT
+46 IFFIGIQDT

-63 YAVDLRTFFN
+63 YAVDLKTFFN
-73 YLVTYETRFYNKKIT
+73 YLVTYETGFFNKPILQIT
-88 DISLSDIDEID
+88 LNDIDNID
-99 SHTIERFLAYLSYY
+99 SQTIERYMAYLSYY

-118 AVVTNGERGKLRK
+118 EIVTNGEKGKLRK

-152 ASKVASPKLHDK
+152 ASKVSSPKLHEK

-169 EPQESEE
+169 EPQETAE
-176 LIYTCDTLS
+176 LMYSCDTLS
-185 GFSQHQQKYNEKFKT
+185 GFSDHQKKYNEKFKV
-200 RDNAIISLFLT
+200 RDNAILSLFLT

-249 EETSEILK
+249 EETAQALK
-257 QYLQYRETLNVPK
+257 DYLHFRDTLNLPK
-270 EERALFLSSQGKRM
+270 EERALFISSQGKRM
-284 GVRAMEYLVKKYAK
+284 MVRTMEYLVKKYAK

-315 GTNLYRE
+315 GTNLYHE

-345 AAISDDVRRSVAGK
+345 AAISEDVRKSVAGK
-359 VKLKSDI
+359 VKLK

>member
-1 MRKTFDKHEKI
+1 
-12 RYNISMSNNYYL
+12 MSNNYYL

-32 KLNEMLAELPAFCS
+32 KLNEMLGDLPPFCS
-46 VFFIGIQDT
+46 VFFIGIQDV

-63 YAVDLRTFFN
+63 YAVDLKTFFN
-73 YLVTYETRFYNKKIT
+73 YLTTYETDFYKKPVEQIT
-88 DISLSDIDEID
+88 IADIDAIT
-99 SHTIERFLAYLSYY
+99 SQCVERYMSYLSYY
-113 DKDNG
+113 DKNNG
-118 AVVTNGERGKLRK
+118 VILTNGERGKLRK

-137 FFKYFFNKDMLKANV
+137 FFKYFFNKDMIKANV
-152 ASKVASPKLHDK
+152 ASKVKSPKLHEK

-169 EPQESEE
+169 EPEE
-176 LIYTCDTLS
+176 TMEMMYSCETQT
-185 GFSQHQQKYNEKFKT
+185 GFSEHQQKYNQKFKV
-200 RDNAIISLFLT
+200 RDNAILSLFLT

-249 EETSEILK
+249 EETAEALK
-257 QYLQYRETLNVPK
+257 SYLQYRDTLNIPR
-270 EERALFLSSQGKRM
+270 EERALFISSQNKRM
-284 GVRAMEYLVKKYAK
+284 MVRNMQYLVKKYAK

-315 GTNLYRE
+315 GTNLYNA

-345 AAISDDVRRSVAGK
+345 AAISDDIKKSVAGV
-359 VKLKSDI
+359 VKIK